1 VSHNDKR
8 ERSTLER
15 LERLRRH
22 TKVIGEIL
30 RDLWPLVV
38 VMFSI
43 LGVTLH
49 QLG

>member
-1 VSHNDKR
+1 
-8 ERSTLER
+8 LER

-22 TKVIGEIL
+22 TKVVGEIL

-38 VMFSI
+38 VTFSI
-43 LGVTLH
+43 LGVALH